1 MSALP
6 EQDPGANE
14 MPQLLVRRLAELL
27 LTLVASSFLVFS
39 SLYVAPGDPVAT
51 LSGGRTLPPE
61 AVQALRHQYRLDD
74 PFLSRYLAWLGNL
87 VRGNLG
93 QSLAFGTGVGDLI
106 RARAATTALL
116 IAMASVLIV
125 GGGVS
130 LGLVAALRGGLLD
143 RGVLVATVLGQAVPS
158 FVAAIALIWVF
169 AVQLGWFPA
178 IGAGAG
184 LAGRVQHLIL
194 PAVAVALAQ
203 SAYLARVT
211 RAATREELG
220 REHVET
226 ARGRGLA
233 PFQIARRHVVRNA
246 MVPIV
251 TVSGLTVAGL
261 LATTVVVE
269 RAFNLDGVGSLLV
282 EAVIRKDFAVVQAVS
297 LLLVAAF
304 ILVNTLVD
312 VCYGALDPRLRLGGP
327 A

>member
-1 MSALP
+1 
-6 EQDPGANE
+6 
-14 MPQLLVRRLAELL
+14 MPRSLVRRLAGLL

-39 SLYVAPGDPVAT
+39 SLYLAPGDPVAT

-61 AVQALRHQYRLDD
+61 AVQALRHQYHLDD
-74 PFLSRYLAWLGNL
+74 PFLARYLAWLGDL
-87 VRGNLG
+87 VRGDPG

-106 RARAATTALL
+106 GSRAATTALL
-116 IAMASVLIV
+116 VAMASVLIV
-125 GGGVS
+125 GGGVG
-130 LGLVAALRGGLLD
+130 LGLVAGIRGGLLD
-143 RGVLVATVLGQAVPS
+143 RGVLLATVIGQAVPS

-178 IGAGAG
+178 IGAGTG
-184 LAGRVQHLIL
+184 LGDRVRHLIL
-194 PAVAVALAQ
+194 PAIAVALAQ
-203 SAYLARVT
+203 FAYVARIT
-211 RAATREELG
+211 RAATRQELR

-226 ARGRGLA
+226 ARARGLT
-233 PFQIARRHVVRNA
+233 PSQIVRRHVVRNA

-261 LATTVVVE
+261 LTTTVVVE

-312 VCYGALDPRLRLGGP
+312 VAHGALDPRMRLGGP